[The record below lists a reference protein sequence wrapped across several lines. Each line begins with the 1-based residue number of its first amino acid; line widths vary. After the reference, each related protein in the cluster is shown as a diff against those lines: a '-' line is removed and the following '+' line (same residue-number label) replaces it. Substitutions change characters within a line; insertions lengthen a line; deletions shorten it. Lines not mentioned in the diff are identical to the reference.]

1 MRSFEDGPGMYRFL
15 ESAQV
20 RIEISSVVTK
30 SYYGMR
36 LCQAQANF
44 LIPSEIGIDAF
55 KEMLLIHCPAIIRQ
69 YGDTTEY
76 YSTPYVVEFYGV
88 DGNRFA

>member
-1 MRSFEDGPGMYRFL
+1 MRSFEDRPGMYLPFSRIR
-15 ESAQV
+15 SI
-20 RIEISSVVTK
+20 RIERSPVVTK

-55 KEMLLIHCPAIIRQ
+55 KEMLLIHCLAVLIRQ
-69 YGDTTEY
+69 YGVLQSTTVLRTLLN
-76 YSTPYVVEFYGV
+76 STE
-88 DGNRFA
+88 